1 MIVYFMILRFN
12 NLDYFSIIEHVGL
25 FSPFTKPRNLVNFHF
40 STNILNL
47 NTRVNCLAMKLIYA
61 NFYFN
66 LYLTFPGITSLYY
79 WLLVKQPFF
88 FHAYKDKTLS
98 FQHSGL
104 IKRKKNNLIPSTR
117 FLIAF

>member
-1 MIVYFMILRFN
+1 MIVYVMILRFN
-12 NLDYFSIIEHVGL
+12 NLDYISIIEHVDL

-79 WLLVKQPFF
+79 WLLVKQHIFF
-88 FHAYKDKTLS
+88 MLTK
-98 FQHSGL
+98 
-104 IKRKKNNLIPSTR
+104 IKH
-117 FLIAF
+117 